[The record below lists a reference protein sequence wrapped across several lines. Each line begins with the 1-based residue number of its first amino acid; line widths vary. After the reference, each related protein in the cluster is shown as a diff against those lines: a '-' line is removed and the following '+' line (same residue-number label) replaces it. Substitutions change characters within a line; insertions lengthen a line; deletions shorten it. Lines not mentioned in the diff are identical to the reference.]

1 MQNGGLLYIPG
12 LALFLGAAHAHD
24 KHRDYSN
31 RYVMCQAPGTLNY
44 VAEITEE
51 YGECVSRHGRT
62 DRKDA
67 KSAKFAK
74 DSLSSTLYN
83 NKSIADRVSQPVHM

>member
-1 MQNGGLLYIPG
+1 MRMVGGSTLPG

-44 VAEITEE
+44 VSKDAEE
-51 YGECVSRHGRT
+51 YGEYMSRRGRT
-62 DRKDA
+62 NRKDA
-67 KSAKFAK
+67 KGAKSAKK
-74 DSLSSTLYN
+74 T
-83 NKSIADRVSQPVHM
+83 